1 MTSPST
7 ASSAIALVARD
18 HVRLSYEYL
27 DRDDVDGYVSLLAPD
42 VELRRPGRVP
52 VRGRA
57 DAEQADRPRGRH
69 RLRAVFSVGQQVA
82 ATGHFTGR
90 LDGEQGERLD
100 VEFADIFTV
109 TPAGLLVA
117 QSTYYFTPPS

>member
-1 MTSPST
+1 MTT
-7 ASSAIALVARD
+7 GSSAIALVARD

-42 VELRRPGRVP
+42 VELRRPGRAA
-52 VRGRA
+52 VRGRD
-57 DAEQADRPRGRH
+57 DAEQADLPRGRH

-90 LDGEQGERLD
+90 LTGEGGPRCD

-109 TPAGLLVA
+109 TETGLLVA
-117 QSTYYFTPPS
+117 QSTYYFTPPA